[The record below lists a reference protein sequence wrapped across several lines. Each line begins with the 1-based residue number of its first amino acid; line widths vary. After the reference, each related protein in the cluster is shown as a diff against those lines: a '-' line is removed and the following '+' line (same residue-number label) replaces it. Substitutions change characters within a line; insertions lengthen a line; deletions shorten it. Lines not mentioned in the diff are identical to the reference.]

1 MNILITGAAGGIGST
16 LIRELKSTDHCLF
29 FVDNLRNGYE
39 QNMLDDDGRL
49 LGEWSRTSITGN
61 MDDLWSGVNFDAV
74 IHLAAI
80 TSLPDCEENFTEAF
94 DVNVTGTANVL
105 RFCKT
110 RGIKNIIFACK
121 GNYRKTR

>member
-49 LGEWSRTSITGN
+49 LGEWSRTSITEN
-61 MDDLWSGVNFDAV
+61 MNNLWAGVNFDAV

-80 TSLPDCEENFTEAF
+80 TSPP
-94 DVNVTGTANVL
+94 
-105 RFCKT
+105 RS
-110 RGIKNIIFACK
+110 
-121 GNYRKTR
+121 